1 MCDVC
6 RHGNGL
12 SPCLPT
18 CLSVCLPV
26 CLLACLGL
34 TGVLMSPCLC
44 VADYITVDITNYAR
58 EVLQIVELAASLD
71 EKMTP
76 LKVVEAWM
84 GKGPAKRRKM
94 IQTTSL
100 SRPEVEAIIVR
111 LLIQGYLRFNTLY
124 IAVTHTHI
132 HTHTY
137 THTHIYTHTL
147 THYPMGS
154 HFNLA
159 VIHQNDQDLALL
171 CVAMCWLYIS
181 MNQHDLWYSVADW
194 VLQ

>member
-1 MCDVC
+1 
-6 RHGNGL
+6 
-12 SPCLPT
+12 
-18 CLSVCLPV
+18 
-26 CLLACLGL
+26 
-34 TGVLMSPCLC
+34 MSPCLC

-124 IAVTHTHI
+124 IAVTHTHTHTHIYTHTHI

-137 THTHIYTHTL
+137 THTH
-147 THYPMGS
+147 
-154 HFNLA
+154 
-159 VIHQNDQDLALL
+159 
-171 CVAMCWLYIS
+171 
-181 MNQHDLWYSVADW
+181 
-194 VLQ
+194 